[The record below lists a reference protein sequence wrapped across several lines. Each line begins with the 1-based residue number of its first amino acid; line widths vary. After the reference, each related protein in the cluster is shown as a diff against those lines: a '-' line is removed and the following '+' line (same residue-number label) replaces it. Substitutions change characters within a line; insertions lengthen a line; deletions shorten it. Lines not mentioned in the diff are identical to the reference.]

1 MATAIF
7 FGLPAQGHTNPTL
20 PIVAELVRQGEHII
34 YYSTKEFR
42 APIEATGADFRA
54 YGDAFPF
61 NEIVCDDNGF
71 RVIRRLF
78 QVSQGMLEQMLSEV
92 NEVQPDYILYDSMA
106 AWGHYF
112 AQLLHVPAIC
122 SMTTFA
128 LTRRLVSQVPSLVLM
143 GLRSANEIF
152 RANALGSQISR
163 AYGVKKLDYMGF
175 VHNPGQMTLLYTSR
189 YFQSSAD
196 AFDDT
201 FKFVGPSIAPRMTDA
216 AFPFEALRDGAL
228 LYISLGTL
236 FHRQNEFYRCYF
248 QAFEQSDY
256 HVVISVGQQTT
267 IEQLG
272 PTPENFIVC
281 QSVPQLEILQRA
293 TLFITHVGMNSTSEA
308 LYYGVP
314 LLAIPQATDQHY
326 IARRIEQLDAGIRL
340 SRKQVTA
347 SRLRNSADE
356 IRTHANYAQAS
367 ARIGESLRQA
377 GGVRSALKAIQ
388 QFKQMYHIGQ

>member
-128 LTRRLVSQVPSLVLM
+128 LTRQLVSQVPSLVLM

-175 VHNPGQMTLLYTSR
+175 VHN
-189 YFQSSAD
+189 
-196 AFDDT
+196 
-201 FKFVGPSIAPRMTDA
+201 
-216 AFPFEALRDGAL
+216 
-228 LYISLGTL
+228 
-236 FHRQNEFYRCYF
+236 
-248 QAFEQSDY
+248 
-256 HVVISVGQQTT
+256 
-267 IEQLG
+267 
-272 PTPENFIVC
+272 
-281 QSVPQLEILQRA
+281 
-293 TLFITHVGMNSTSEA
+293 
-308 LYYGVP
+308 
-314 LLAIPQATDQHY
+314 
-326 IARRIEQLDAGIRL
+326 
-340 SRKQVTA
+340 
-347 SRLRNSADE
+347 
-356 IRTHANYAQAS
+356 
-367 ARIGESLRQA
+367 
-377 GGVRSALKAIQ
+377 
-388 QFKQMYHIGQ
+388 